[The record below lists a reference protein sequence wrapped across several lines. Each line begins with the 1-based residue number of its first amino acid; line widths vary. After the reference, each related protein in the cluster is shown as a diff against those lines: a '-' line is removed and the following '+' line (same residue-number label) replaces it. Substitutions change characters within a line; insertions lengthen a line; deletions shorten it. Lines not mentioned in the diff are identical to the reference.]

1 MQKNLKT
8 KTIVIVV
15 TILVCIYG
23 IVGLPKSVD
32 ALKANL
38 AENIKLGLDL
48 KGGSRL
54 VLQVQVQDAA
64 KVEAQQTIERLKDD
78 LRKATIDF
86 ASMENNEPASV
97 ETVDSIQID
106 IKGIPAAKS
115 KDFRTLVSRPFWYLG
130 PDGREFHR
138 LPYEF
143 AALRSCWC

>member
-1 MQKNLKT
+1 M
-8 KTIVIVV
+8 
-15 TILVCIYG
+15 
-23 IVGLPKSVD
+23 
-32 ALKANL
+32 

-64 KVEAQQTIERLKDD
+64 KVEAQQTIERIKDD
-78 LRKATIDF
+78 LRKANIDF

-97 ETVDSIQID
+97 DTADSIQID

-115 KDFRTLVSRPFWYLG
+115 KEFRTLMADHFGHLD
-130 PDGREFHR
+130 PDRGEFHR
-138 LPYEF
+138 LPHEY